1 MVTDALLDFVAWLV
15 ETVVGWMPDSEPPEW
30 LGNIANMGAVLGDGV
45 NSMGAWLPI
54 ALGFQIVQAAVVC
67 LGVGLL
73 IKVVRILASFFTA
86 GGGSA
91 G

>member
-15 ETVVGWMPDSEPPEW
+15 ETVVGWFPDSEPPTW
-30 LGNIANMGAVLGDGV
+30 LAQIGNMGAVLGDGV

-54 ALGFQIVQAAVVC
+54 GLGFQVIQAVVVC

-73 IKVVRILASFFTA
+73 IKVARIVASFVTA